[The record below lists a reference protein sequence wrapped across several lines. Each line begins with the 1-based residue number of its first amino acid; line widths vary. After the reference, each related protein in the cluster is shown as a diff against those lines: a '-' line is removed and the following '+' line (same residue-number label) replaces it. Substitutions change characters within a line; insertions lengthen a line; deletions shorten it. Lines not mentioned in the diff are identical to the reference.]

1 MALPRL
7 WIPPVVIRD
16 ETEAF
21 ALEYYA
27 LSAAERSNIDL
38 WWRGIN
44 PFYMQSQTP
53 FQSKWW
59 TMGHAYK
66 WTRFITLLQN
76 QDRYQE
82 AYYAYQTRVGQR
94 LMDLQAMEARLGAL
108 VRDLQRRIL
117 SGCPG
122 VVDFSREWG
131 PVPLVDCGLPLSIT
145 AGYACPTC
153 FAILEDPWTTRPG
166 VAPFWYACAW
176 EENPANPHPPSGTYL
191 KQVCVFQWV
200 DI

>member
-117 SGCPG
+117 SLEDGSAPI
-122 VVDFSREWG
+122 VDFGREWG
-131 PVPLVDCGLPLSIT
+131 PVQRVDTSLPLSIT

-153 FAILEDPWTTRPG
+153 LTILEDPWIARPG
-166 VAPFWYACAW
+166 VAPYWYACTLDA
-176 EENPANPHPPSGTYL
+176 PHVQQLNYL
-191 KQVCVFQWV
+191 KQVCTFQWV